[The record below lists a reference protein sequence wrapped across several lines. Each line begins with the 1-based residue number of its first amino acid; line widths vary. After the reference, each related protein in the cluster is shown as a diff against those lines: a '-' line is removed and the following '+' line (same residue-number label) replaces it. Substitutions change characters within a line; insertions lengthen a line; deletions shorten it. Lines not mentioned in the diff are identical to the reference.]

1 MRLSSSRVIGTRA
14 TETSPTGWRP
24 DWVSPDQT
32 MPTIT
37 EVRFAHE
44 NGALAE
50 TMATLEDPDIRVL
63 PETSTDPE
71 RDVYVFTFEDAG
83 PDAVERAL
91 RADGTVSGV
100 HPMPAFEERP
110 LWGVEF
116 APETELLAPR
126 VTREG
131 GFVVDARSTRCGEAP
146 CGWRE
151 RWLLPDREAIHD
163 IWMYARETGFEFE
176 VLDLHARGSVDTEYL
191 VRDVLTDG
199 QREALLAAYEQGYFA
214 DPREASLEEVADSLD
229 YSPSAV
235 GGRIKRGM
243 KALVDATLVV
253 DGTRQ

>member
-1 MRLSSSRVIGTRA
+1 
-14 TETSPTGWRP
+14 
-24 DWVSPDQT
+24 

-37 EVRFAHE
+37 EVRFAHD

-50 TMATLEDPDIRVL
+50 TLAALDEPDVRVL
-63 PETSTDPE
+63 PETSTDPG
-71 RDVYVFTFEDAG
+71 RDVYVFTFEDADR
-83 PDAVERAL
+83 DAVERAL
-91 RADGTVSGV
+91 RTDGTVSAV

-110 LWGVEF
+110 LWGIEF
-116 APETELLAPR
+116 APHTELLAPR

-131 GFVVDARSTRCGEAP
+131 GFVVDARSTPCEEVL
-146 CGWRE
+146 CGWHE

-163 IWMYARETGFEFE
+163 IWTYARETGFEFE
-176 VLDLHARGSVDTEYL
+176 VLDLHARGSVDTEHPA
-191 VRDVLTDG
+191 RDVLTDG

-229 YSPSAV
+229 HSPSAV

-253 DGTRQ
+253 DGTR